1 MKYAAVALLVANAE
15 AAQLSG
21 CLKGLKAKVYS
32 DSKCSKD
39 AHAEIAALDT
49 DLEQTGKC
57 NPVKAEQKELD
68 ALASAEHNAELH
80 VQVAKD
86 AKKALERA
94 TSTDLHGKT
103 PAEYYADEYP
113 LVKAAW
119 IKKTASAKYVAD
131 YKAANASEVAKVD
144 TYIAAFTTWYDE
156 SKATAPNDL
165 EGKKTAMDAAEKE
178 LATNVDVKQLQAS
191 VTDQKDYEKLVAEK
205 IDSTEIGQVEAYIV
219 LDVANDQAIQRTKDL
234 QNAIDTQKK
243 RIDRLTYATLMTC
256 DAKAGVVIKAW
267 TDAKCEGKAGFE
279 VHAEWGKCTK
289 TKEGEYVKFTGA
301 AALKA
306 AAVALVA
313 FAGSQF

>member
-1 MKYAAVALLVANAE
+1 MKYAAVALLIANAE
-15 AAQLSG
+15 AAQLTG

-39 AHAEIAALDT
+39 AHAEIAAIDD
-49 DLEQTGKC
+49 DLKKTGKC
-57 NPVKAEQKELD
+57 NAVEAEKKELE

-80 VQVAKD
+80 VAVAKS

-94 TSTDLHGKT
+94 DSTDLHGKT

-131 YKAANASEVAKVD
+131 YKTANPSEDTKVD
-144 TYIAAFTTWYDE
+144 AYIAAFTTWYDE

-165 EGKKTAMDAAEKE
+165 EGKKTAMDDAEKA
-178 LATNVDVKQLQAS
+178 LAENVDVKQLQAS
-191 VTDQKDYEKLVAEK
+191 VTDKQDYDKLVADKLE
-205 IDSTEIGQVEAYIV
+205 STEVDEVEGYIV
-219 LDVANDQAIQRTKDL
+219 LDVANDEAIQRTKDL

-256 DAKAGVVIKAW
+256 DAKAGVVLKAW
-267 TDAKCEGKAGFE
+267 TDAKCEGKAGWE
-279 VHAEWGKCTK
+279 VKAKWGECT
-289 TKEGEYVKFTGA
+289 
-301 AALKA
+301 
-306 AAVALVA
+306 
-313 FAGSQF
+313 